1 MKRPRARKVW
11 GVVCAPNGARVPVRD
26 ELVAQYIA
34 AQEAEIARLK
44 AELVRRPVGHRFI
57 LPATVAE

>member
-1 MKRPRARKVW
+1 MKRPRKAWRVLT
-11 GVVCAPNGARVPVRD
+11 GAGGAQVPVRD